1 MADLFRSAFSYIQQ
15 QAAPLKQATGV
26 GSSHPLVGS
35 TVDVNGVK
43 VKIRSLL
50 AEGK

>member
-15 QAAPLKQATGV
+15 AAPLKQGA
-26 GSSHPLVGS
+26 GSTHPLVGS
-35 TVDVNGVK
+35 TVDVNGFK

-50 AEGK
+50 AEGGL